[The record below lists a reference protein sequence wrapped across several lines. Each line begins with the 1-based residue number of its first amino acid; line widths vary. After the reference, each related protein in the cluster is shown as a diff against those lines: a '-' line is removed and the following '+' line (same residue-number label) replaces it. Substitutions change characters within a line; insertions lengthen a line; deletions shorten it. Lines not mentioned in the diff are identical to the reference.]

1 MSVRIHVNVCV
12 AVERVHRVHYR
23 IKLEIITMIRHHPVY
38 KYNVN
43 LILQKKF
50 SANTTFFCKI
60 KLLRKFCT
68 GKRVKFLIGSGVSD
82 A

>member
-1 MSVRIHVNVCV
+1 
-12 AVERVHRVHYR
+12 
-23 IKLEIITMIRHHPVY
+23 MIRHHPVY

-82 A
+82 AWFDRAGAFVKDKCFQKLQSKFNLL